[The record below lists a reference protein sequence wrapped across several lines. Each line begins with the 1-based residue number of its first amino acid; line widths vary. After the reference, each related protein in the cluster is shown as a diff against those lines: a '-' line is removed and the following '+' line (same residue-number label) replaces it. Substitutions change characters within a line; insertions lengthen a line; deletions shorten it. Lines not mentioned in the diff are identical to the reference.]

1 MKRLACLLLSAWF
14 VHTAWARDCPP
25 TPQPP
30 TPAAVQQAQQQAKD
44 RGALWTLD
52 KDGRRSYLYGSIH
65 LGRFAWT
72 VPGPRL
78 RAALEKTDRL
88 AVEIDISDP
97 SFPFALMQA
106 QSRAAAL
113 ALSPDEQARLDA
125 QADAACLPRTAFA
138 AMHPVLQA
146 TTYTGLAARR
156 DGLDPA
162 YGQEI
167 ALLQLARQLRR
178 PVIALESVESQLAV
192 LLPSDPLVARRL
204 LRQSLDGLE
213 RGEARRSVLHLATA
227 WERGDL
233 AAIAS
238 PAQLCQCQ
246 PSADEEAFLRRLND
260 ERNPQLAQRI
270 AEAHAGGQTLTAV
283 VGLLHMTGPQ
293 ALPRLLQK
301 QGFRVQRVRF

>member
-1 MKRLACLLLSAWF
+1 MKRLACLLLSAWLA
-14 VHTAWARDCPP
+14 HTALARECPP

-78 RAALEKTDRL
+78 REALDKTDRL
-88 AVEIDISDP
+88 AVEIDLSDP
-97 SFPFALMQA
+97 RFPFALMQA
-106 QSRAAAL
+106 QSRAAPL

-125 QADAACLPRTAFA
+125 QADAACVPRA
-138 AMHPVLQA
+138 AYAALHPVLQA
-146 TTYTGLAARR
+146 TTYTSLAARA

-162 YGQEI
+162 YGQEM
-167 ALLQLARQLRR
+167 ALLQIARQRQR
-178 PVIALESVESQLAV
+178 PVVALESVESQLAV
-192 LLPSDPLVARRL
+192 LLPSDPLAARRL

-213 RGEARRSVLHLATA
+213 RGETRRSVLHLARA

-233 AAIAS
+233 AAIGS
-238 PAQLCQCQ
+238 LAQLCQCQ
-246 PSADEEAFLRRLND
+246 PSAEEAAFLRRLND
-260 ERNPQLAQRI
+260 DRNPQLARRI
-270 AEAHAGGQTLTAV
+270 AEEHATGKTLTAV

-293 ALPRLLQK
+293 ALPRLLQQ